1 MGLGFVANRM
11 GMDFCSQLR
20 ILSDWMGGGDFFAPP
35 KREQTEKTHREY
47 PQTNQN
53 SRGTLQATVAEN
65 RSVNAFGAPAQH
77 RTTGELGDGEIERRI

>member
-1 MGLGFVANRM
+1 MQIGWEWISVANYVFLAI
-11 GMDFCSQLR
+11 G
-20 ILSDWMGGGDFFAPP
+20 WGGGDFFAPP